1 MRTFLLLLLLF
12 PAAVLAEQTTF
23 VATAY
28 NSGNLESDFSAEVV
42 EELSPCG
49 SVTLNWQAPTEN
61 TDGTPLTDLA
71 GFRIYAHGPGE
82 VTFQQVADINSP
94 GVTSFVVTA
103 PCVEV
108 LPPSGLVVSDSNLFV
123 FMLNQTKNNPVLEPV
138 GTVPAGTPCNGTKSI
153 QGTYYVVD
161 VDLVDWAGSV
171 RPQVVWAQCQPGL

>member
-1 MRTFLLLLLLF
+1 MRKFALLSLFISPLAAADTFI
-12 PAAVLAEQTTF
+12 VM
-23 VATAY
+23 TAY
-28 NSGNLESDFSAEVV
+28 NEEGLESAYSGEISEAVNCGTIS
-42 EELSPCG
+42 LS
-49 SVTLNWQAPTEN
+49 WIAPTEN

-71 GFRIYAHGPGE
+71 GYKIYYGPASGQYDNE
-82 VTFQQVADINSP
+82 QDLNSP
-94 GVTSFVVTA
+94 GLTSFALTV
-103 PCVEV
+103 PCLE
-108 LPPSGLVVSDSNLFV
+108 LEPPSGLAVVDSSLFV